1 MMGVPKVMIFFAV
14 LISSVLYW
22 ATSNVC
28 KYNFALEKKTR
39 QLNIITENIDPTL
52 GNAKYYVY
60 RELNCNDVYLEWDY
74 ERVIENLSSIIILPN
89 LKYNN
94 ILTESNKSEAK
105 NKVELTYDKFPK
117 EFVIPL
123 FESPCI
129 LQDPIK

>member
-1 MMGVPKVMIFFAV
+1 MMSVPKVMIFFAV

-74 ERVIENLSSIIILPN
+74 ERVIDNFRTITVLIYQELNTDIKGDPN
-89 LKYNN
+89 
-94 ILTESNKSEAK
+94 
-105 NKVELTYDKFPK
+105 
-117 EFVIPL
+117 
-123 FESPCI
+123 
-129 LQDPIK
+129 